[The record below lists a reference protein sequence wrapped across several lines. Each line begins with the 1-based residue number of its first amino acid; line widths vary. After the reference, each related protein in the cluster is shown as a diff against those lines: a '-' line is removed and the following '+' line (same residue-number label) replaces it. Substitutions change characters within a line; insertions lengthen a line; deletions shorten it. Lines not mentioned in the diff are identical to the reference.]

1 MTDADKAD
9 NLSLTLE
16 GEEED
21 IRLVDGKRAVP
32 LPLTDNGPWRTL
44 EPVAAQSDYERRRHK
59 RDDLPRMAWRLSL
72 QRRFNVLVA
81 KLTNS
86 YRWKAAFALIFFL
99 SLLVIWYTAHYRIVL
114 IDGVY
119 SDLAIRGQ
127 LETELLEKNREW
139 SAERMAALSES
150 VASADRRRV
159 FFDYATLAQWLA
171 DERDVA
177 NAMQLDFTY
186 TLAQTQS
193 SRMAHVDEV
202 AVSIQIGVSETHPVG
217 AYMDLMRF
225 MREMI
230 KTPWYVE
237 IVDAAIT
244 SNLRGASGLEA
255 ELRIWVHDEVNAD
268 D

>member
-1 MTDADKAD
+1 MIEADKLNA
-9 NLSLTLE
+9 TPLE
-16 GEEED
+16 LEDED

-32 LPLTDNGPWRTL
+32 LSLTDNGPWRDL
-44 EPVAAQSDYERRRHK
+44 APVAAQSDYERRRES
-59 RDDLPRMAWRLSL
+59 RDNPPRMAWRLSL
-72 QRRFNVLVA
+72 QKRFNILVGR
-81 KLTNS
+81 LTKS
-86 YRWKAAFALIFFL
+86 RVWKAAFIAVFCL
-99 SLLVIWYTAHYRIVL
+99 SLMLIWYTANYRIAL

-119 SDLAIRGQ
+119 SDLTIRGQ

-150 VASADRRRV
+150 VARADRRRV

-171 DERDVA
+171 DEREVA
-177 NAMQLDFTY
+177 NAMALDFSY

-202 AVSIQIGVSETHPVG
+202 AVSIQISVPDTHAVG

-244 SNLRGASGLEA
+244 SNPRGANGLEA
-255 ELRIWVHDEVNAD
+255 ELRIWVHDEVNAGE
-268 D
+268 